1 MTWELMLT
9 IVGIITLHI
18 CIMRMKQSEYT
29 LPYCQ
34 GLAQIYRMHANTL
47 NGVFCGEKMASGL
60 TDFAW
65 LSSKYVPT
73 SNLELMARNHPVRL
87 FIILAQYSNELGW
100 RYSQK
105 CWSFPEGGRVFG
117 LKFNWLRRNL
127 WNVQT
132 SKKPS
137 SNRMTTTPKKSPSCS
152 PSFCP
157 HLNNRIFKG
166 KRYLVI
172 STDCISVGTEGGIQ
186 PQRWQH
192 CRSGW
197 RRAAPPLPPSTYLR
211 IKTSKLIL
219 LRIATNSVEY

>member
-1 MTWELMLT
+1 MEFFVERKWPLDWP
-9 IVGIITLHI
+9 
-18 CIMRMKQSEYT
+18 T
-29 LPYCQ
+29 LP
-34 GLAQIYRMHANTL
+34 
-47 NGVFCGEKMASGL
+47 
-60 TDFAW
+60 DFPPNMSQPPIW
-65 LSSKYVPT
+65 
-73 SNLELMARNHPVRL
+73 MARNHPVRL

-172 STDCISVGTEGGIQ
+172 STDFCGNWGRHT
-186 PQRWQH
+186 
-192 CRSGW
+192 
-197 RRAAPPLPPSTYLR
+197 AAAVAALSLELAACCSSSSSLYLP
-211 IKTSKLIL
+211 
-219 LRIATNSVEY
+219 AHQVF